1 MNLQDGCVNTLQK
14 SSAFNLE
21 MEDKTRFDMLSNEYI
36 LNQLLAFIEFRTDHQ
51 KCEILLLKNAPKKK
65 I

>member
-1 MNLQDGCVNTLQK
+1 MNTLQK

-21 MEDKTRFDMLSNEYI
+21 MKNKTRLHMLSKESI
-36 LNQLLAFIEFRTDHQ
+36 LKSVCIIRIQKRTS
-51 KCEILLLKNAPKKK
+51 EVRGLLKNAPKKK